1 MTEAFITTLRE
12 ALRLPID
19 IELESI
25 RTNKEYNYVILS
37 IGILGDVVPAV
48 VSFKPLRI
56 DFFAASYGDKL
67 EGLLMVQESA
77 ISYNVALSL
86 PLPYTDYK
94 GNEEKIRRIVRYYSK
109 L

>member
-1 MTEAFITTLRE
+1 MAEAFITTLRE
-12 ALRLPID
+12 ALRLPTD

-25 RTNKEYNYVILS
+25 CTSKEYNYVILS
-37 IGILGDVVPAV
+37 VGVLGDVIPAV

-56 DFFAASYGDKL
+56 DFFAASYKDKL
-67 EGLLMVQESA
+67 EGLLAVQESA